1 MGNAP
6 AMLLELRTFQFAVSS
21 VSPGQAF
28 SSSCFLPAGQCG
40 LRKRQ
45 TGKATWSAAIGWTQ
59 ACSEWASSSGQ
70 QPARLD
76 RVAPL
81 RIGLPFRVY
90 ANFSVCGLNSILVD
104 PVGFVPGQ
112 TSQSI
117 AGVGFVRQRRAGW
130 VLSAALG
137 GFQNQYRTTT
147 VFMVSK
153 RQYRSFHV

>member
-6 AMLLELRTFQFAVSS
+6 AILLSLRTFQFAVSS

-59 ACSEWASSSGQ
+59 ACSEWASSVGQ
-70 QPARLD
+70 QPARQVT
-76 RVAPL
+76 VAPL
-81 RIGLPFRVY
+81 RFSLPLQVY
-90 ANFSVCGLNSILVD
+90 ANFSVCGLNSIPVD

-112 TSQSI
+112 TVRLPVN
-117 AGVGFVRQRRAGW
+117 AGSVTLGRAGW
-130 VLSAALG
+130 VLSTALG
-137 GFQNQYRTTT
+137 L
-147 VFMVSK
+147 S
-153 RQYRSFHV
+153 